1 MSSARKTVRAPR
13 EREGARSGLRLFVL
27 TLLAVE
33 FLDELAFG
41 VRETAWPLIRDD
53 LHLTYTQ
60 VGIVLSVP
68 VIFGNLVEPAV
79 GILGDVWRRRALV
92 LTGGVVYAVAIVLF
106 GLSPNFAALLF
117 AACLSNPAAGA
128 FVGLSQATLMDTAP
142 ARREQNMARWT
153 LAGSLGNSA
162 GPAAVGLCVW
172 AGLSWRWNFVSVGV
186 LMLAAVALVRRQP
199 FENGARSAAGQTRAA
214 FIEGVRV
221 ALRAL
226 RSRAVLRW
234 LLLLK
239 LGDFTYDV
247 LRGFLAL
254 YFVDV
259 VGAGEARAALA
270 VVVWTWVGLA
280 GDFLL
285 LPLLERVRG
294 LSYLR
299 VSTSVVALLFPALLL
314 AEGFATKLVVLGLL
328 GFANAGWYA
337 ILKAQLYE
345 ELPGR
350 SGTAMTLGNV
360 FGLVG
365 GLIPLALG
373 AFAQRFGLGAMMWLL
388 AIGPLTLVVG
398 LLTVREGKSQKAK
411 GKSEE
416 GG

>member
-13 EREGARSGLRLFVL
+13 EREGAGRGLRLFIL

-68 VIFGNLVEPAV
+68 VVFGNLVEPAI

-92 LTGGVVYAVAIVLF
+92 LTGGAVYAVAIVLF

-128 FVGLSQATLMDTAP
+128 FVGLSQATLMDSAP

-172 AGLSWRWNFVSVGV
+172 ASLSWRWNFVSVGA
-186 LMLAAVALVRRQP
+186 LMLAAVALARRQP
-199 FENGARSAAGQTRAA
+199 FGNSARHAEGQTRAA
-214 FIEGVRV
+214 FVEGVRV

-270 VVVWTWVGLA
+270 IVVWTWVGLA

-299 VSTSVVALLFPALLL
+299 VSTSVVAILFPALLL
-314 AEGFATKLVVLGLL
+314 AEGFATKLVLLGLL

-365 GLIPLALG
+365 GLVPLALG

-388 AIGPLTLVVG
+388 ALGPLTLVAG
-398 LLTVREGKSQKAK
+398 LLTVREGKSEKAK
-411 GKSEE
+411 GNSEE

>member
-13 EREGARSGLRLFVL
+13 ESGGARSGLRLFIL

-68 VIFGNLVEPAV
+68 VVFGNLVEPAI
-79 GILGDVWRRRALV
+79 GILGDVWRRRTLV
-92 LTGGVVYAVAIVLF
+92 ITGGVVYAVAIVLF

-117 AACLSNPAAGA
+117 VACVESPAAGA
-128 FVGLSQATLMDTAP
+128 FVGLSQATLMDSEP
-142 ARREQNMARWT
+142 LRREQNMARWT

-186 LMLAAVALVRRQP
+186 LMLAAVVLARRQP
-199 FENGARSAAGQTRAA
+199 FENGARHAAGQTRAA
-214 FIEGVRV
+214 FVEGVRV

-314 AEGFATKLVVLGLL
+314 AEGFATKLVLLGLL

-337 ILKAQLYE
+337 ILKAQLYD

-350 SGTAMTLGNV
+350 SGTAMTLGNI

-365 GLIPLALG
+365 GLVPLALG

-388 AIGPLTLVVG
+388 ALGPLTLVAG
-398 LLTVREGKSQKAK
+398 LLTVKERGSMNAE
-411 GKSEE
+411 
-416 GG
+416 